1 MGRCVYRARNQ
12 ESGEEIEKGVE
23 ESAHDGSQ
31 DEVGSDGHHHH
42 AVECVEE
49 QADEQDVIIPEELGC
64 CPLELQ
70 HGVCDEPIYGGLHQH
85 VWNSIN
91 TWFHVSQTDKLALL
105 SQRKSCSQI
114 GKLMM

>member
-70 HGVCDEPIYGGLHQH
+70 HGVCETQSTPG
-85 VWNSIN
+85 S
-91 TWFHVSQTDKLALL
+91 TFHRQT
-105 SQRKSCSQI
+105 S
-114 GKLMM
+114 